1 MSFITRRLLGVAA
14 STVLLSLVSATAHA
28 QLIDVV
34 RTSEG
39 NWNTDKQC
47 TTVYT
52 FSSSMILNSI
62 GFLTRDD
69 RPSDTNPFGVFEYS
83 IGTGSFQNVPNSGG
97 SLLGAVNGV
106 RWLNLETPITL
117 SAGQTVSVRTS
128 NTWRK
133 SSNSYESH
141 LRFGAELNASA
152 NVSSIINYEGTSP
165 TAHPRDTNSSLRV
178 SNPSSNVAPEPG
190 TFALALTGGGALI
203 GICIRRRRNAA

>member
-1 MSFITRRLLGVAA
+1 MSFIMRRLVGVAA
-14 STVLLSLVSATAHA
+14 SAVLLSLVSATAHA

-34 RTSEG
+34 TGSSG

-69 RPSDTNPFGVFEYS
+69 RPLDTNPFGVFEYS

-106 RWLNLETPITL
+106 R
-117 SAGQTVSVRTS
+117 
-128 NTWRK
+128 
-133 SSNSYESH
+133 
-141 LRFGAELNASA
+141 
-152 NVSSIINYEGTSP
+152 
-165 TAHPRDTNSSLRV
+165 
-178 SNPSSNVAPEPG
+178 
-190 TFALALTGGGALI
+190 
-203 GICIRRRRNAA
+203 